1 MLMFLVVAANAAE
14 SPQSQPPAAFF
25 REIDQ
30 RLMDAWATGDRR
42 TWQEYLDDA
51 AIYVDED
58 GSVFSKREL
67 LTHVAPLP
75 KGYTTRFTVTDH
87 RTVMHDRQAVTTHL
101 DIENLEVFG
110 QSITP
115 RLRATESW
123 HLTNAGW
130 RITSVQVLALPSD
143 PRFQPLSSKELDQY
157 AGSYALAAGRI
168 ITLTPVGD
176 TLKMMPS
183 GVMLFSE
190 TRDVFFIKGRP
201 RERKIFLRSKDGSI
215 TGFADRREGHE
226 LLWSRIAP

>member
-1 MLMFLVVAANAAE
+1 MWMFLVVAANALQLHRA
-14 SPQSQPPAAFF
+14 QPPAEVF

-30 RLMDAWATGDRR
+30 QLMDAWATGDPHP
-42 TWQEYLDDA
+42 WEEYLDDA

-58 GSVFSKREL
+58 GKVLSKRQL

-75 KGYTTRFTVTDH
+75 SGYSTKFTVTDH
-87 RTVMHDRQAVTTHL
+87 RTVMHGRQAVTTHL

-110 QSITP
+110 QSLTP

-123 HLTNAGW
+123 HLTSAGW

-143 PRFQPLSSKELDQY
+143 PKFQPLSSKELDQY
-157 AGSYALAAGRI
+157 AGTYTLAAGRV
-168 ITLTPVGD
+168 ITLTPVGE

-183 GVMLFSE
+183 GVMLNSE
-190 TRDVFFIKGRP
+190 ARDVFFIMGRP
-201 RERKIFLRSKDGSI
+201 RERKIFLRSPTGSI

-226 LLWSRIAP
+226 LIWSRIAP